1 MPVSAKDLK
10 TQYIEQLYAC
20 ETPDMV
26 AARENI
32 AAHDF
37 PIHISPAEGRLLQL
51 IIKMAGVKSIVEIGA
66 LGGYS
71 ALWLADALPPGG
83 HVYTLEH
90 DEKRQELA
98 RASLSDQENITLIP
112 GDAKETLP
120 ALSQKHGPFDMVFID
135 ADKKSYLDYLNWTDT
150 GIRHGGLIIAD
161 DTLLE
166 GAVYL
171 DELPGR
177 VRRTTCD
184 TLRAFNERLADR
196 SRYDSLLW
204 PTDAGLTIA
213 IKAF

>member
-1 MPVSAKDLK
+1 MPVSSKDLRTK
-10 TQYIEQLYAC
+10 YIEQLYAV
-20 ETPDMV
+20 ETPEIV
-26 AARENI
+26 TARENI

-51 IIKMAGVKSIVEIGA
+51 IIKMAGVKSIVEIGT

-71 ALWLADALPPGG
+71 ALWLADALPADG
-83 HVYTLEH
+83 HLYTLEH
-90 DEKRQELA
+90 DEKRQKLA
-98 RASLSDQENITLIP
+98 KDGLSNRENITLIP

-120 ALSQKHGPFDMVFID
+120 ALSEKHGAFDMVFID
-135 ADKKSYLDYLNWTDT
+135 ADKKSYLEYLDWADT
-150 GIRHGGLIIAD
+150 GIRKGGLIIAD

-177 VRRTTCD
+177 VRRTTRD